1 VKKKRYLIP
10 ILLAVGLIAGFFG
23 YRAYA
28 GSQTSNATDLQTATV
43 EVGTVTATLSATG
56 NVRSGQTAT
65 ITWQTPGKVEEV
77 SLQPGDLVEEGD
89 LLAALDPDSLSNE
102 MIQARQDLID
112 AQQALDDL
120 LNSTLQQAQALQTVE
135 DAQEALDNLKLAAAE
150 EASQAQLALVEA
162 QEAYEDAL
170 AARERMNYPHTTDEL
185 VVEKAETDYLLAKAA
200 YKKALQEYNKYATNK
215 LTNPARVRALNNL
228 VVAKQQM
235 EEAYATYNWYL
246 LGYTEAEI
254 AQADAAL
261 AVAQANLEA
270 AQAAWDSLK
279 NGTSEAAIALA
290 EATLAD
296 AQRDYERLKDGPSAE
311 DIAAAQ
317 AAVDSAQAFLDRAW
331 LRAPFDGVI
340 TEVYIKTGDLV
351 SAGDAAFRIDDLSSI
366 YVDLQISEY
375 DLASLEVGQAATL
388 EFDAIP
394 DREYTG
400 VVAEIGMV
408 GTVSQGVVNYPVT
421 VRLTDADG
429 DILTGM
435 TAAVTII
442 VDQVANVLVVPN
454 RAIRTTG
461 GQQMVTVL
469 FEGQQITIPVT
480 VGLSGDSVS
489 EVISDQ
495 LREGDT
501 LVLVGSTSASTSA
514 GGGFEV
520 PAGGFIVEEGFGGGP
535 PAGVP

>member
-1 VKKKRYLIP
+1 MKKKRYLIP
-10 ILLAVGLIAGFFG
+10 ILLAVALIAGFFG

-150 EASQAQLALVEA
+150 EASQAQLALVDA

-228 VVAKQQM
+228 VAAKQQM

-421 VRLTDADG
+421 VRLTDADE

-520 PAGGFIVEEGFGGGP
+520 PASGFIVEEGFGGGP